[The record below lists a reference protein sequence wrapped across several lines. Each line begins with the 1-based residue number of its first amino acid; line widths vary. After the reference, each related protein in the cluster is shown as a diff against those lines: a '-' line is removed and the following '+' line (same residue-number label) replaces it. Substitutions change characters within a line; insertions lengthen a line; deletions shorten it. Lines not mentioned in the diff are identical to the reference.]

1 MNILENHSDFSKE
14 IIYSRE
20 VRSGRRI
27 YYLDVKRS
35 RPGDLFIAITESKK
49 IVSGHPDHPD
59 ARFEKHKLF
68 LYQED
73 IPDFVDALDDLIAYI
88 AEQREQGENP
98 DVCLLEDDLLN
109 GNSIE
114 TLYDS
119 EDSKD
124 DWSDYGRPLSLNLD

>member
-1 MNILENHSDFSKE
+1 MNLLENSSDFSKE

-27 YYLDVKRS
+27 YYLDIKRS
-35 RPGDLFIAITESKK
+35 RLGDLFIAITESKK
-49 IVSGHPDHPD
+49 ITGGHPDNPE

-88 AEQREQGENP
+88 AEQREREENP
-98 DVCLLEDDLLN
+98 MADRHENGLVD
-109 GNSIE
+109 GNSME
-114 TLYDS
+114 PLYDS
-119 EDSKD
+119 ELFRD
-124 DWSDYGRPLSLNLD
+124 DWSDYGRPLSLDLD